1 MAAELLPFAAV
12 MGILHIPKKTLF
24 ALLLPFAL
32 ASGGCTS
39 INYTSSVAGVSD
51 YATLVFKSFFVL
63 GTVTAS
69 AVETHSAG
77 PFGFV
82 KSVEGSKVTYN
93 DLVRAAAQME
103 ADDIVDVRI
112 DVNTAGTTSFVDWIT
127 GWTRTFTYTG
137 TALAI
142 KYLDMP
148 YQEYSPETT
157 EDEENADPLNFFR
170 R

>member
-1 MAAELLPFAAV
+1 
-12 MGILHIPKKTLF
+12 MGIFQNLKKPLF
-24 ALLLPFAL
+24 TLLLPLAL
-32 ASGGCTS
+32 LSGGCTS
-39 INYTSSVAGVSD
+39 VNYTSSMAGVSD

-63 GTVTAS
+63 GTVTVS
-69 AVETHSAG
+69 AAETHRAG

-93 DLVRAAAQME
+93 DLVHAAAKIE
-103 ADDIVDVRI
+103 ADDIIDVRI
-112 DVNTAGTTSFVDWIT
+112 DINTAGKTSFADWLT

-142 KYLDMP
+142 KYLDKP
-148 YQEYSPETT
+148 YQEYGPESPE
-157 EDEENADPLNFFR
+157 DESSADPLDFFR